1 MLAYELITEE
11 VPSLKPSD
19 SGKKVLDWMED
30 FRISHLPVVNK
41 REFLGLVSHS
51 DMLDHNAGKK
61 TLDKLHLSLIKA
73 YVRENY
79 HIFDVLKVI
88 STHNVSAVA
97 VLDEENK
104 YVGVITADS
113 LIRKISNMPF
123 VNEPGGIIVLEILVR
138 DYSLS
143 QIAQIVEGNDAKI
156 LNLYVNSHPDT
167 TKMEITLKINRDD
180 LAPIL
185 QTFSRYNY
193 VVKATFHQSQM
204 GGDLKNRFDE
214 FMHFLNI

>member
-11 VPSLKPSD
+11 VPSLKPTD
-19 SGKKVLDWMED
+19 TGKKVLDWMED

-41 REFLGLVSHS
+41 REFLGLVSYA
-51 DMLDHNAGKK
+51 DMFDLNDAKKPLGK
-61 TLDKLHLSLIKA
+61 LQVSMIKA

-88 STHNVSAVA
+88 SIHNVSAVA
-97 VLDEENK
+97 VLDDQNN
-104 YVGVITADS
+104 YLGVITADS
-113 LIRKISNMPF
+113 IIQKIAKMPY
-123 VNEPGGIIVLEILVR
+123 VNEPGGIIVLEINVR

-167 TKMEITLKINRDD
+167 TKMEVTLKLNTDT

-204 GGDLKNRFDE
+204 GGDLKNRYDE

>member
-11 VPSLKPSD
+11 VPSLKPTD

-41 REFLGLVSHS
+41 REFLGLVSYT
-51 DMLDHNAGKK
+51 DMLDLNAGNK
-61 TLDKLHLSLIKA
+61 TLDKLDVSLIKA
-73 YVRENY
+73 YVPENY

-97 VLDEENK
+97 VLDDKNN
-104 YVGVITADS
+104 YVGVITAES
-113 LIRKISNMPF
+113 IIRKIAQMPF
-123 VNEPGGIIVLEILVR
+123 VNEPGGIIILEINVR

-156 LNLYVNSHPDT
+156 LNMYVNSYPDS
-167 TKMEITLKINRDD
+167 TKMEVTLKLNKDE

-193 VVKATFHQSQM
+193 TVKASFRQSDM
-204 GGDLKNRFDE
+204 GGDIKNRYDE
-214 FMHFLNI
+214 FMHYLNI

>member
-11 VPSLKPSD
+11 VPSLKPTD
-19 SGKKVLDWMED
+19 TGKKVLDWMED

-41 REFLGLVSHS
+41 REFMGLVSYA
-51 DMLDHNAGKK
+51 DMLDHNDGKK
-61 TLDKLHLSLIKA
+61 TIEKLHVSLINA
-73 YVRENY
+73 SVRDNY

-88 STHNVSAVA
+88 SRHNVSAVA
-97 VLDEENK
+97 VLDDQNK

-113 LIRKISNMPF
+113 IIKKIAAMPF
-123 VNEPGGIIVLEILVR
+123 VNEPGGIIILEILVR

-167 TKMEITLKINRDD
+167 TKMEVTIKVNKDD

-204 GGDLKNRFDE
+204 GVDLKNRYDE

>member
-11 VPSLKPSD
+11 VPSLKPTD
-19 SGKKVLDWMED
+19 TGKKVLDWMED
-30 FRISHLPVVNK
+30 LRISHLPVVNK
-41 REFLGLVSHS
+41 REFMGLVSYA
-51 DMLDHNAGKK
+51 DMLDLNDSKK
-61 TLDKLHLSLIKA
+61 TLNHLRVSMIRA

-97 VLDEENK
+97 VLDDQNN
-104 YVGVITADS
+104 YMGVITADS
-113 LIRKISNMPF
+113 LIQKIAGMPF
-123 VNEPGGIIVLEILVR
+123 VHEPGGIIILEINVR

-167 TKMEITLKINRDD
+167 TKMEVTL
-180 LAPIL
+180 
-185 QTFSRYNY
+185 
-193 VVKATFHQSQM
+193 
-204 GGDLKNRFDE
+204 
-214 FMHFLNI
+214 